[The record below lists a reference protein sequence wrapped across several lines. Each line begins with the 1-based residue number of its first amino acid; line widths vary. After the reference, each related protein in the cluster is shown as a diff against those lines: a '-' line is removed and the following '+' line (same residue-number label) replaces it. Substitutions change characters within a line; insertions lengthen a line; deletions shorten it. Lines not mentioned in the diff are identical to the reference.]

1 MRNTRNFSS
10 FRPVQSVLRAHD
22 LLSAFGDSSESL
34 RLSELVRRTG
44 LNKTTA
50 FRMLTTLVQ
59 CGLLAEV
66 AGQGYQLRVQLKK
79 RPRYRF
85 GYALQSSEFA
95 FSRAVADSLQR
106 SAAAADIDLLL
117 LDNRDSPRTAIK
129 NADIFIREKIDLV
142 IESQT
147 DARVAGQISDKFR
160 QAGIPIIA
168 VEIPLPGAKYFGAN
182 NTQAGLMAGRHLA
195 RWAET
200 HWNGAVDELLL
211 LELPK
216 AGQLPNARILGSLL
230 GVLER
235 FAGLSNRQIRVL
247 KTNGHQEAAYEKVRE
262 HLRKTR
268 ARRVLVSAIN
278 DPCALG
284 ALSAFRE
291 TGRENHCAIA
301 GQNAS
306 QEVHFEL
313 QNRGSGLI
321 GSVGYF
327 PERYGEGVIP
337 IALDLLAGRSV
348 PPATF
353 VKHQMVTA
361 ANFHSFYPPE
371 AATGKSSA
379 QSFREIQI

>member
-1 MRNTRNFSS
+1 MRNSGIASS
-10 FRPVQSVLRAHD
+10 LRPVQSILRAHE
-22 LLSAFGDSSESL
+22 LLSAFRDGSESL
-34 RLSELVRRTG
+34 RLAELVRRTG

-66 AGQGYQLRVQLKK
+66 AGQGYQLRVRLKK
-79 RPRYRF
+79 RPRYRL

-117 LDNRDSPRTAIK
+117 LDNRDSPRAAMK
-129 NADIFIREKIDLV
+129 NADIFVREKIDLV

-147 DARVAGQISDKFR
+147 DARVAGQISERFR
-160 QAGIPIIA
+160 SVGIPIIA
-168 VEIPLPGAKYFGAN
+168 VEIPVPGAKYFGAN

-200 HWNGAVDELLL
+200 QWNGVADELLL

-235 FAGLSNRQIRVL
+235 FAGLTNRQIRVI
-247 KTNGHQEAAYEKVRE
+247 KTNGHQEAAYEKVRQ
-262 HLRKTR
+262 HLQKTR
-268 ARRVLVSAIN
+268 AKHILVSAIN

-284 ALSAFRE
+284 ALFAFRE
-291 TGRENHCAIA
+291 AGREEQCAIT

-306 QEVHFEL
+306 QEVHAEL
-313 QNRGSGLI
+313 QNRAIGLI

-337 IALDLLAGRSV
+337 LALDLLAGRHV
-348 PPATF
+348 APATF
-353 VKHQMVTA
+353 VRHQMVTP
-361 ANFHSFYPPE
+361 ANFRSFYPSTT
-371 AATGKSSA
+371 AV
-379 QSFREIQI
+379 